1 MSGLG
6 RWDVGS
12 SVKIF
17 PILYVV
23 SIMLGSINLNSFRV
37 AVAGKT
43 TQAVVENVLLG
54 LKPEGMMPPFAWM
67 MVSV

>member
-12 SVKIF
+12 PVKIF